1 MADRGDGPLNPAA
14 GTFDAPMA
22 QPSPS
27 PAASSWSR
35 GWSLLSRFVLA
46 SLLGTCAVGCA
57 SLPANVARPASKAF
71 NAPDETALGHLT
83 QQRRAQA
90 GARSDS
96 GFHLLDSV
104 DVAFTSRLAL
114 IEGAQRTLD
123 LQYYA
128 IHADAS
134 TEQLLER
141 LRAAAARG
149 VRVRIL
155 LDDFNS
161 VGGDA
166 QVLRLAFLKNIELR
180 LFNPL
185 PGSRASLL
193 GRIFTSLYDVDGI
206 QKRMH
211 NKLFIADNAWG
222 IAGGRNL
229 GDAYFGR
236 GADSNFVDLDVL
248 ATGRIVRDMS
258 ASFDRY
264 WNNKLAYPVEA
275 LLDKDDLD
283 RLRKPQAP
291 ASVAAD
297 VSQAPAVTPT
307 PTTAAATVT
316 HTTSVLP
323 DVTATGVQT
332 RRLDL
337 QQVPLTWAP
346 SALMVDR
353 PGKVGPGDDEV
364 DSGETVIDG
373 LLALMEQTKSD
384 LLIVSPYFVPG
395 QEMMKTFADLRQRG
409 VRIRVLTNSLASN
422 DAPAAHAG
430 YARYR
435 KRLLA
440 LGVELYE
447 MRSEQE
453 GSAGGLGSGINAHA
467 AQLQG
472 PFGSGGGIGGSKAST
487 GRASLHSKA
496 VIIDGRL
503 AVIGSMNLD
512 LRSQLQNSE
521 VALVIRSP
529 VLSGAA
535 LRLVESSLAKGAY
548 RLDLVHGKLH
558 WRAPPG
564 AAFKDA
570 DSEPGASTRLKLLV
584 DLLGPLAPE
593 EML

>member
-1 MADRGDGPLNPAA
+1 
-14 GTFDAPMA
+14 MA
-22 QPSPS
+22 QPAVY
-27 PAASSWSR
+27 PAFQSR
-35 GWSLLSRFVLA
+35 GHGWSTLLRLSQALA
-46 SLLGTCAVGCA
+46 LGAALAACA
-57 SLPANVARPASKAF
+57 SLPANVARPASTAF
-71 NAPDETALGHLT
+71 DAPDSTALGQLT
-83 QQRRAQA
+83 QQRRTAA
-90 GARSDS
+90 AARSDS
-96 GFHLLDSV
+96 GFRLLDSV
-104 DVAFTSRLAL
+104 DLAFTSRLAL
-114 IEGAQRTLD
+114 IDAAQRTLD

-128 IHADAS
+128 IHADSS

-141 LRAAAARG
+141 VRAAAARG

-161 VGGDA
+161 VGADA
-166 QVLRLAFLKNIELR
+166 QVLRLAFLPNVQLR
-180 LFNPL
+180 LYNPL

-193 GRIFTSLYDVDGI
+193 GRIFTSLADVGQL

-236 GADSNFVDLDVL
+236 GEDSNFVDLDVL
-248 ATGRIVRDMS
+248 ATGRLVRDMS

-275 LLDKDDLD
+275 LLDRDELE
-283 RLRKPQAP
+283 RLRKPQPAAGAAAPGPLAPSVSPASAP
-291 ASVAAD
+291 A
-297 VSQAPAVTPT
+297 PAF
-307 PTTAAATVT
+307 T
-316 HTTSVLP
+316 HTASVLP
-323 DVTATGVQT
+323 DVTTTGVQS
-332 RRLDL
+332 RDLDL
-337 QQVPLTWAP
+337 QRTALTWAP
-346 SALMVDR
+346 SALLVDQ
-353 PGKVGPGDDEV
+353 PGKVGPDDDEV
-364 DSGETVIDG
+364 DAGDTVIDG
-373 LLALMEQTKSD
+373 LLGLMAQARAD

-395 QEMMKTFADLRQRG
+395 QQMMDTFAGLRGRG

-435 KRLLA
+435 KRLLE
-440 LGVELYE
+440 LGIELYE
-447 MRSEQE
+447 MRAEQE

-467 AQLQG
+467 SGTKSA
-472 PFGSGGGIGGSKAST
+472 FGSGGGVGGSKAST

-512 LRSQLQNSE
+512 LRSQLKNSE

-529 VLSGAA
+529 ALSQQAIK
-535 LRLVESSLAKGAY
+535 LVENSLAKGAY
-548 RLDLVHGKLH
+548 RLELAGGSLR
-558 WRAPPG
+558 WRAPTG
-564 AAFKDA
+564 APFKDA
-570 DSEPGASTRLKLLV
+570 SSEPDASAKLKLLV
-584 DLLGPLAPE
+584 NLLGPLAPD